1 MVDADEDA
9 STGEDVG
16 TTGENNGATTAD
28 DIVAGGIDGSAIDV
42 DRDGGATDEEVVT
55 KSGDNGATVSVEE
68 STVVN
73 AAMDELVKNVTTKGL
88 TVGKDAPPETS
99 EVGTITTIVDSVT
112 LDKTGESTDGEDDD
126 DVAEGIIKSTGIDD
140 DPGIGDTVKNE
151 EELILFSIAVDAP
164 WETRGFKVTS
174 ATNHKICEADDI
186 FSWICL

>member
-1 MVDADEDA
+1 VVDADEDA

-28 DIVAGGIDGSAIDV
+28 DIDAVGINGSAIDV
-42 DRDGGATDEEVVT
+42 DGDGGTTEVVT
-55 KSGDNGATVSVEE
+55 KLGDNGATVSVEE
-68 STVVN
+68 STVVD
-73 AAMDELVKNVTTKGL
+73 AAIDELVKNVATKGL

-99 EVGTITTIVDSVT
+99 EVGPITTSVDSVT
-112 LDKTGESTDGEDDD
+112 LEKTGKSTDGGEDN
-126 DVAEGIIKSTGIDD
+126 DVAEGIKKSSGIDD